1 MRQDTRTFAHDL
13 NGAISRILATADLY
27 ARRDGEGSTRTAFEA
42 IANSARQA
50 GDLTER
56 LVKAATADEAGM
68 DSAHERDLDYLERI
82 SGQPDPV
89 LLELEQ
95 RGHAEEIPIV
105 DRETGRLL
113 SVLVASKQA
122 NNVLEIGTA
131 YGYST
136 VWMARGLS
144 TQGKLLTIDPDTER
158 TAIAQSFFKRA
169 GVQDRITIRNAPAL
183 AVLPTLPKNH
193 FDVVFIDALKEEY
206 CDYLRASVPLLK
218 KMGILLADNLL
229 WAHRASLGPRDS
241 DDVSLK
247 AIRRFNEELLS
258 HPDLLA
264 TILPVGDGIGV
275 ATKIR

>member
-1 MRQDTRTFAHDL
+1 MRQDIRTFAHDL
-13 NGAISRILATADLY
+13 NGAIGRILATADLH
-27 ARRDGEGSTRTAFEA
+27 ARRDGENPTKTVFEA

-50 GDLTER
+50 GELTDH

-68 DSAHERDLDYLERI
+68 ESAHERDLDYLERI
-82 SGQPDPV
+82 TGVPDPV

-95 RGHAEEIPIV
+95 RGHSEEIPIV

-136 VWMARGLS
+136 VWMARGLAA
-144 TQGKLLTIDPDTER
+144 QGKLLTIDPDTTR
-158 TAIAQSFFKRA
+158 TAIAQSYFKRA
-169 GVQDRITIRNAPAL
+169 GVLDRIAIRNAPAL
-183 AVLPTLPKNH
+183 DVLPTLPKNH
-193 FDVVFIDALKEEY
+193 FDVIFIDALKEEY

-229 WAHRASLGPRDS
+229 WAHRASLKARDS
-241 DDVSLK
+241 DDVSLR